1 MWKKVVD
8 FFSLF
13 GSSATLICCA
23 IPATLS
29 VLVGGAAVGSFVSA
43 FPWVIP
49 ISKHKDLLFLT
60 AGLLL
65 AFNGFLTLRPKGVVA
80 CTITGG
86 KGCEVAGK
94 FTKAVF
100 WFSIGLYTIG
110 ALAAYAL
117 VPIMKAIGL

>member
-13 GSSATLICCA
+13 GSTATLLCCA

-29 VLVGGAAVGSFVSA
+29 VLVGGAAIGSFVSV

-49 ISKHKDLLFLT
+49 LSKHKDLLFLV
-60 AGLLL
+60 AGSLL
-65 AFNGFLTLRPKGVVA
+65 AFNGILTLKPKGVVA

-94 FTKAVF
+94 FTRGMF
-100 WFSIGLYTIG
+100 WFSVTLYCIG
-110 ALAAYAL
+110 AFAAYAL
-117 VPIMKAIGL
+117 VPIMKMLGV